1 MKETFYKLCSRL
13 RIGLL
18 VGALAVA
25 GSSLLAGRYV
35 LAKDAP
41 KGPPVH
47 LTVNENALPRDG
59 KSITSF
65 APVVKRVAPSVV
77 TVYITTKSRVVSGPQ
92 TQAAPFSD
100 DFFRR
105 FFGGQPGFGD
115 QEPERNFRV
124 PKQHGLGSGVIVTKD
139 GYILTNNHVVDDAEN
154 IKVALNDG
162 REFTAKVIGR
172 DPKSDIAVVK
182 IDAHDLPY
190 MTLADSDKAEVG
202 DLVLAIGNPFR
213 VGQTVT
219 MGMISAKGR
228 GNVSGT
234 DYEDFIQTDAAI
246 NPGNSGGALV
256 DAEGRLIGINTA
268 ILSRSGGNEGI
279 GFAVPINMARNI
291 MESLVTQGRV
301 VRGYLGVLI
310 QDITPDLAKEFNL
323 SQDQGAL
330 VGDVTPRSPAE
341 KGGLRSGDV
350 ILDFNGKPV
359 TDSRHLKL
367 QVAETAPNTTVPA
380 KVLRDGKEK
389 TLELTMKELPGSE
402 KMTKTDHEESNSS
415 DTLNGVTVSDI
426 DATVKRQLDLPN
438 AVKGAVVTDVD
449 QDSAAYEAGLR
460 PGDVIEEIN
469 RKPVQGAD
477 DAVKL
482 TENGKSKKTLLK
494 IWSKGGSRYLV
505 VNEDKS
511 QEKNG

>member
-1 MKETFYKLCSRL
+1 MKETLHKLYSRP

-18 VGALAVA
+18 AGALAIAV
-25 GSSLLAGRYV
+25 SSLVAGRYV
-35 LAKDAP
+35 LAKDAS
-41 KGPPVH
+41 KMPPVH
-47 LTVNENALPRDG
+47 LTINENDLPREG
-59 KSITSF
+59 KAITSF
-65 APVVKRVAPSVV
+65 APVVKRVASSVV
-77 TVYITTKSRVVSGPQ
+77 TVYITTKPKVVSGMQ
-92 TQAAPFSD
+92 TPFSD

-105 FFGGQPGFGD
+105 FFGDQFGSGD
-115 QEPERNFRV
+115 QGSFRV
-124 PKQHGLGSGVIVTKD
+124 PRQHGLGSGVIVTKD

-172 DPKSDIAVVK
+172 DPKTDIAVVK

-256 DAEGRLIGINTA
+256 DAEGHLIGINTA

-279 GFAVPINMARNI
+279 GFAVPINMARSI

-301 VRGYLGVLI
+301 VRGYLGVII
-310 QDITPDLAKEFNL
+310 QDVNPDLAKEFNL

-330 VGDVTPRSPAE
+330 VADVTPKSPAE
-341 KGGLRSGDV
+341 KAGLKSGDV
-350 ILDFNGKPV
+350 ILDFNGKSV

-367 QVAETAPNTTVPA
+367 QVAETAPNTTVPV
-380 KVLRDGKEK
+380 KILRDGKEK
-389 TLELTMKELPGSE
+389 TLELTVKELPGSE
-402 KMTKTDHEESNSS
+402 KMAKADKEEDASS

-426 DATVKRQLDLPN
+426 DATSKRQLDLPN
-438 AVKGAVVTDVD
+438 HVKGAVVTNVD

-469 RKPVQGAD
+469 RKPVESAE

-482 TENGKSKKTLLK
+482 TENAKSRKTLLK
-494 IWSKGGSRYLV
+494 VWSKGGSHYLV
-505 VNEDKS
+505 VNEEKG